1 MARKRKK
8 HDHDDHV
15 DESWLIPYAD
25 LLTLLLALFIVLFAS
40 SSIDAAKYEQMAK
53 SFNVVFTGGT
63 GVMDQTS
70 MQSTEETEN
79 SNQTKKAAEEE
90 DEEAK
95 AKARDHAVLS
105 KVKKQVDSFIANK
118 KLGAKLETKLTDE
131 GLLITIEDSIFFDSG
146 RAVIRPQDV
155 PLAKEISKLLVI
167 NPARDIVISGHTD
180 NVPIRNSEFESNW
193 YLSAIRAVNFLSIIL
208 ENSNLNQENF
218 STKGFGEFKPIASN
232 DTAEGRS
239 KNRRVEVLILLI
251 EKKQNKKGSPRLPF
265 LFILYDHINV
275 LHGVPHV

>member
-1 MARKRKK
+1 MARKRKN
-8 HDHDDHV
+8 HDHEDHV

-63 GVMDQTS
+63 GVMDQSS

-79 SNQTKKAAEEE
+79 SNQTKKSAEDEE
-90 DEEAK
+90 EEAK
-95 AKARDHAVLS
+95 AKARDQAVLT
-105 KVKKQVDSFIANK
+105 KVKKQVDSFIADK
-118 KLGAKLETKLTDE
+118 KLGSKLETKLTDE

-146 RAVIRPQDV
+146 RAVIRSQDV

-193 YLSAIRAVNFLSIIL
+193 YLSAIRAVNFLNILL
-208 ENSNLNQENF
+208 ENSNLDQENF
-218 STKGFGEFKPIASN
+218 STKGYGEFKPIASN

-239 KNRRVEVLILLI
+239 KNRRVEVLILPI
-251 EKKQNKKGSPRLPF
+251 EKKAK
-265 LFILYDHINV
+265 
-275 LHGVPHV
+275 